1 MSIQT
6 THLERSLQTLEASLK
21 ALTKAP
27 PDSIDFEIYRNAVI
41 KGFELTLEVSGNLLR
56 KALKIYGYSAKEI
69 DTWPYKEV
77 FRHATKHGL
86 LSNDLVER
94 WFKYRDNR
102 NNTSHDYGIAF
113 AEETL
118 TLLPHFLADVQ
129 VIINCLNE
137 TFSKADEA

>member
-86 LSNDLVER
+86 LSNDTEIIAIILVMIMALPLPKKR
-94 WFKYRDNR
+94 LRYYPIFLQMFR
-102 NNTSHDYGIAF
+102 SLLIA
-113 AEETL
+113 
-118 TLLPHFLADVQ
+118 
-129 VIINCLNE
+129 
-137 TFSKADEA
+137 